1 MERFFEE
8 LGRRRFMVPR
18 CDECGK
24 YIYPPRDFC
33 PFCNSRRTE
42 WVEVEGEGTLYAF
55 TTNPEGLHF
64 AGKTVGIVELKE
76 GFKVFSL
83 INASIDELEVGQPVK
98 LEFTEVDL
106 GGERKIILHSF
117 TPIQK

>member
-1 MERFFEE
+1 MKNVIFIFLVMGLGITLSRFIFIDSYFQIEN
-8 LGRRRFMVPR
+8 
-18 CDECGK
+18 
-24 YIYPPRDFC
+24 I
-33 PFCNSRRTE
+33 
-42 WVEVEGEGTLYAF
+42 EVEGEGTLYAF

-83 INASIDELEVGQPVK
+83 INASIDELEVGQPVQ
-98 LEFTEVDL
+98 LEFTAVDL